1 MTPMPAIAEHA
12 PDLEPGLSSNG
23 HSPASDLPAMSE
35 PPSSPPDFARF
46 YQATIGPLRRYLR
59 RLTGNDADAEELAH
73 DAYSRVYPAMQ
84 EKRVQQP
91 EAFLYTTARHLAANQ
106 LRRRAISP
114 IAGAA
119 DTTELAASP
128 APGVVQQVVAR
139 QELER
144 LQAAIAA
151 LPPGCRQ
158 VLILRKLELL
168 THKEIAARLGIAVST
183 VEKQHLRALRLLR
196 AALQPGAPTE
206 ENPT

>member
-1 MTPMPAIAEHA
+1 MTPMTAIAERE
-12 PDLEPGLSSNG
+12 PDIEPGLSSPRF
-23 HSPASDLPAMSE
+23 SPASDTPVMSE
-35 PPSSPPDFARF
+35 KPSSPPDFARF
-46 YQATIGPLRRYLR
+46 YEATVGPLRRYLR
-59 RLTGNDADAEELAH
+59 RLTGNEADAEELAH

-106 LRRRAISP
+106 LKRRAISP
-114 IAGAA
+114 VAPVA
-119 DTTELAASP
+119 DQAELAASP
-128 APGVVQQVVAR
+128 APGVVQQVIAR

-144 LQAAIAA
+144 LQAAIDA

-168 THKEIAARLGIAVST
+168 SHKEIAARLGIAVST

-196 AALQPGAPTE
+196 AALQPGATSE
-206 ENPT
+206 ENTT

>member
-1 MTPMPAIAEHA
+1 MPE
-12 PDLEPGLSSNG
+12 EPSKQ
-23 HSPASDLPAMSE
+23 SE
-35 PPSSPPDFARF
+35 FARF
-46 YQATIGPLRRYLR
+46 YAATVRPLRGYLR
-59 RLTGNDADAEELAH
+59 KLTGNDADAEDLAH

-84 EKRVQQP
+84 EKRVRQP

-106 LRRRAISP
+106 LKRRSISP
-114 IAGAA
+114 IAGATDSA
-119 DTTELAASP
+119 ELAVSP
-128 APGVVQQVVAR
+128 APGVAQQVAAR

-144 LQAAIAA
+144 LRAAIAA

-168 THKEIAARLGIAVST
+168 SHKEIAARLGLAVST

-196 AALQPGAPTE
+196 AQLRPDEAAPR

>member
-1 MTPMPAIAEHA
+1 M
-12 PDLEPGLSSNG
+12 
-23 HSPASDLPAMSE
+23 SDQ
-35 PPSSPPDFARF
+35 PSSPRDFARF
-46 YQATIGPLRRYLR
+46 YEATVGPLRRYLR
-59 RLTGNDADAEELAH
+59 RLTGNEADAEELAH

-106 LRRRAISP
+106 LKRRAISP
-114 IAGAA
+114 VAPVA
-119 DTTELAASP
+119 DHAELAASP
-128 APGVVQQVVAR
+128 APGVVQQVIAR

-168 THKEIAARLGIAVST
+168 SHKEIAARLGLAVST

-196 AALQPGAPTE
+196 AALQPGATPGEKT
-206 ENPT
+206 T